1 MKKEV
6 YKTLINPAT
15 KEFAL
20 EAIKRLLNPLTN
32 AENILQII
40 TDTKSKF
47 DRKFIR
53 ATVFVQDLDQV
64 SLSKMKRVEEK
75 LKQNFGIKF
84 QLVFCN
90 AYLTHNEQILLSSV
104 KPGRVINFVDLENFA
119 WRSLPNSKKINNI
132 KNLFNQTLGLETEHT
147 YIICANFDLI
157 NSAKEVL
164 KEFNHKNFIFI
175 QTGGKDCSDLR
186 LVQSIQKLHDL
197 KILEKYKTINIVS
210 GDGFFNS
217 IIDWLENKN
226 FTLKIFGQLNKTH
239 HSLASKSNFVPLDE
253 DNKVISKL

>member
-1 MKKEV
+1 MNKEI

-20 EAIKRLLNPLTN
+20 EAIKRLLNPLTST
-32 AENILQII
+32 ENIIQII
-40 TDTKSKF
+40 TDTKSQY
-47 DRKFIR
+47 DRKLIR
-53 ATVFVQDLDQV
+53 ATVFVQDLDRV
-64 SLSKMKRVEEK
+64 SMSKIKRVEEK

-90 AYLTHNEQILLSSV
+90 AFLTHSEQILLSSV

-119 WRSLPNSKKINNI
+119 WRSLPESKKINNI
-132 KNLFNQTLGLETEHT
+132 KNLFNQTLGLEKEHT

-157 NSAKEVL
+157 NTTKEVL
-164 KEFNHKNFIFI
+164 KEVNCDNLIFI

-186 LVQSIQKLHDL
+186 LVQSIQKLNDL
-197 KILEKYKTINIVS
+197 KKLEKYETITIAS

-226 FTLKIFGQLNKTH
+226 FTLNIFGQLNKAH
-239 HSLASKSNFVPLDE
+239 HNLVSRPNFVPLNE